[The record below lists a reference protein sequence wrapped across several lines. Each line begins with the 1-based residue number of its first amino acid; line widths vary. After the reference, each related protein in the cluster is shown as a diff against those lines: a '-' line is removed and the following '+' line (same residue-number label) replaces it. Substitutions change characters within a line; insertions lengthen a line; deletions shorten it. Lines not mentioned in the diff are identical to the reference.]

1 MDEDIE
7 VVFHHGGK
15 LVNDGKLKY
24 EGGETFRFMFD
35 PDVWSYFVVVSV
47 VKSLGYHV
55 FKDMWYSVGGASVLD
70 DKLESLCDDTAAM
83 HMVNLARL
91 NGEVHVFVIHPVSEP
106 EVIHMLEYV
115 GNDEGQVEE
124 RGDVDCEQQQM
135 GDVDGEEQEM
145 GEQVEVDAVMEEEVV
160 RVEQV
165 GGVLEE
171 MGDVDGEEQEM
182 GEQVEV
188 EAVMEE
194 EVDGVEQVQEVG
206 GDGEHKGEEENE
218 VEADVEIRSWNSS
231 FENGSGDGNTE
242 WLEGLIDVNVGCD
255 IDDDIHADLE
265 GNVEVE
271 IQSMSN
277 DSSGPCSSVSSDN
290 MFDVN
295 VEGGNDRGLSDDE
308 WESKQLISGTESD
321 EDDIDVEG
329 CRNRNRDIFW
339 KTTEKP

>member
-24 EGGETFRFMFD
+24 EGGETSRFMFD

-47 VKSLGYHV
+47 VKSLGYHG

-70 DKLESLCDDTAAM
+70 DKLESLCNDTDAM
-83 HMVNLARL
+83 HMM
-91 NGEVHVFVIHPVSEP
+91 GE
-106 EVIHMLEYV
+106 
-115 GNDEGQVEE
+115 QVE
-124 RGDVDCEQQQM
+124 VDAVMEEEVVRVEQVGGVLEEM

-145 GEQVEVDAVMEEEVV
+145 GEQVEVDVVMEEEVV
-160 RVEQV
+160 KVEQV

-206 GDGEHKGEEENE
+206 GDGEHEGEEENE

-242 WLEGLIDVNVGCD
+242 WLEGLVDVNVGCD

-271 IQSMSN
+271 VQSMSN
-277 DSSGPCSSVSSDN
+277 DSSGPCSNVSSDS

-295 VEGGNDRGLSDDE
+295 VEGGNDKGLSDDE
-308 WESKQLISGTESD
+308 WKSEQLISGAESD
-321 EDDIDVEG
+321 EDDTD
-329 CRNRNRDIFW
+329 CLN
-339 KTTEKP
+339 EKVQTSQFVFCNGEAINHINVANYYP